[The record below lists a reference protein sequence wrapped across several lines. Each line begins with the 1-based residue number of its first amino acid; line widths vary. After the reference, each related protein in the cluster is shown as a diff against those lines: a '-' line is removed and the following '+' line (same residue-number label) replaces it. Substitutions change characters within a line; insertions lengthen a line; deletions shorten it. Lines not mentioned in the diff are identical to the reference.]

1 MDSSEEDSYEA
12 PATVVIGANNKATPL
27 PPKSAPQHEVEDED
41 DDDFCAPATVVIGAN
56 KNQKKTEQP
65 AKVNN

>member
-1 MDSSEEDSYEA
+1 
-12 PATVVIGANNKATPL
+12 
-27 PPKSAPQHEVEDED
+27 VEDED